1 MDSKTQEGK
10 SYKMKY
16 TEMLQLTFVSTFFK
30 MSPIIHSRLKL
41 YLTMKKVIS
50 QCSHYKEHIS
60 VYYD

>member
-16 TEMLQLTFVSTFFK
+16 TEMLQLIFVSTFFK

-41 YLTMKKVIS
+41 YLTMS
-50 QCSHYKEHIS
+50 MTSCETESNFS
-60 VYYD
+60 MFPL